1 MKDIEV
7 RGKLRL
13 AIEELYKNDFPLIKL
28 RCCERSIVFR
38 LGIYLNDIFEEYD
51 VDCEYNKN
59 GDCIKSLPSRRY
71 NFPDII
77 VHKRKEKE
85 NNHLIIE
92 VKTPNDIKI
101 DHFENDYKKLRGFTS
116 EVEYEYTQG
125 VHIFISVTRCSIVWY
140 VNGIITE
147 HEMYNIDKTNHTL
160 YKVGVE
166 HKNMLKFD
174 RWCKKKIIES
184 NS

>member
-1 MKDIEV
+1 MEKFEV
-7 RGKLRL
+7 REKLRL
-13 AIEELYKNDFPLIKL
+13 AIKELYKKDFSLIQR

-38 LGIYLNDIFEEYD
+38 LGIYLNYNFEEYD

-77 VHKRKEKE
+77 VHKREEKE
-85 NNHLIIE
+85 NNLLIIE

-116 EVEYEYTQG
+116 EVEYKYTQG
-125 VHIFISVTRCSIVWY
+125 AHIFISVTRCSIAWY
-140 VNGIITE
+140 VNGIIIE
-147 HEMYNIDKTNHTL
+147 QEMYNIDKTNQTL
-160 YKVGVE
+160 YKVKNE
-166 HKNMLKFD
+166 RKNMLKFD
-174 RWCKKKIIES
+174 RWCQKK
-184 NS
+184 

>member
-38 LGIYLNDIFEEYD
+38 LGIYLNNIFEEYD

-85 NNHLIIE
+85 NNLLIIE

-160 YKVGVE
+160 YKVGAE